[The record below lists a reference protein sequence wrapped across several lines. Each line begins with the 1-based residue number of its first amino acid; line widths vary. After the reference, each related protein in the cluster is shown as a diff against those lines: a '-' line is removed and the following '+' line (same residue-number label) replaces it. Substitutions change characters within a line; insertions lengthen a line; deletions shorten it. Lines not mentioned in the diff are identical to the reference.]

1 MTLSSD
7 RGLRGSTAGDLA
19 YAHAGAA
26 RVAIASP
33 RWPLRVIQIDSPAV
47 PGRLDEPHG
56 IRVEWFPDALG
67 VLLAL
72 GADPPAAV
80 VAPTDMVGAHPL
92 GFVEAVS
99 AMTDV
104 PVIIALSH
112 HEGAADLAYAAVASG
127 ARSILPLPCRAEQL
141 FSAVRAAGAHPGT
154 GAEGVLEHADLRLDV
169 DAFRA
174 TLSGREVPLTP
185 REFLLL
191 RVLIQSSPRVLSAH
205 ELAHQLSTYD
215 DGTESATRALEL
227 RVRKKLDAIRPG
239 GGDLVE
245 TVRSIGYRIR
255 RV

>member
-33 RWPLRVIQIDSPAV
+33 RWPLRVIQVDSPSV

-56 IRVEWFPDALG
+56 IRVEWFPDGLG
-67 VLLAL
+67 VLLAI
-72 GADPPAAV
+72 GTDPPAAV
-80 VAPTDMVGAHPL
+80 VAPTDMVGADPV

-104 PVIIALSH
+104 PVIIALGH
-112 HEGAADLAYAAVASG
+112 HDGAADQAYAAVASG
-127 ARSILPLPCRAEQL
+127 ARSILPLPCRADQL
-141 FSAVRAAGAHPGT
+141 SSAVRAAGARPGS
-154 GAEGVLEHADLRLDV
+154 GVDGVLEIADLRLDI

-174 TLSGREVPLTP
+174 TLSGFEIPLTP

-191 RVLIQSSPRVLSAH
+191 RVLIQASPRVLSAH

-215 DGTESATRALEL
+215 DGTESATRALVL
-227 RVRKKLDAIRPG
+227 RVRKKLDMVRSG

-255 RV
+255 RI